1 MVISGA
7 VGPATPGC
15 DNWRG
20 LWPFLVAGQ
29 RPQVVA
35 LGLGRWEITDHLLD
49 GRWVHIGEPAWDD
62 HLTADLQ
69 SAIAILHTFGARV
82 VLLTMPYVDPSNR
95 QPDGQPWPENTPAR
109 VQAYNALVLQVARNY
124 PGVVSV
130 LDLNRM
136 LSPDGVFTASL
147 SGVDVRSADGIHIS
161 LSGGE
166 LLQSQ
171 ILPAIDR
178 IGMEDEATRAHT

>member
-1 MVISGA
+1 M
-7 VGPATPGC
+7 
-15 DNWRG
+15 
-20 LWPFLVAGQ
+20 
-29 RPQVVA
+29 
-35 LGLGRWEITDHLLD
+35 
-49 GRWVHIGEPAWDD
+49 
-62 HLTADLQ
+62 
-69 SAIAILHTFGARV
+69 
-82 VLLTMPYVDPSNR
+82 
-95 QPDGQPWPENTPAR
+95 
-109 VQAYNALVLQVARNY
+109 QAYNALVQQVARTH

-171 ILPAIDR
+171 ILPAVDR